1 MRAEMAEQ
9 PQVLR
14 RLAERFDEI
23 ADQVRTVAE
32 DIDGGLKGVAF
43 LARGSSDNSALLGR
57 YAIEEQTGL
66 PTSLVAPSLV
76 TVYRKR
82 PELYRGW
89 LLIALSQSGRTPEIV
104 DIAARYAE
112 CGASVVAVTNN
123 PDSALARAA
132 RLHVDLG
139 AGPELAVP
147 ATKTVTSQMLA
158 ILAITAG
165 LARSSATG
173 GSAST
178 DAVTTASPGAHATAV
193 ASAHTDT
200 AAGASAHTHARAGAS
215 TGTTAS
221 EPGPVVAGGFAAA
234 DARRLA
240 DQVAEILADSD
251 SIERAVGSLAGHR
264 RLAVVGR
271 GACYPA
277 ALETALKLQETL
289 GLMAHGFSSADFRHG
304 PIAVC
309 GPDAPAVLLAGSGP
323 ADDDTRALRSE
334 LADRAAHVVEF
345 GTGAKADATWSS
357 LGTMAECILATVRG
371 QQFALATATYL
382 GIDPDQPAGLNKVTL
397 TH

>member
-1 MRAEMAEQ
+1 MNDTPLGRHMSSEMAEQ
-9 PQVLR
+9 PQVLA
-14 RLAERFDEI
+14 RLVDRFDAI
-23 ADQVRTVAE
+23 AEQVHAVAART
-32 DIDGGLKGVAF
+32 GGLKGVAF

-57 YAIEEQTGL
+57 YAIEQRTGL
-66 PTSLVAPSLV
+66 PTSLVAPSIV
-76 TVYRKR
+76 TVYRKQ

-89 LLIALSQSGRTPEIV
+89 LLVALSQSGRTPEIV

-123 PDSALARAA
+123 PDSALADVAE
-132 RLHVDLG
+132 LHVDLG

-158 ILAITAG
+158 VLAIAAG
-165 LARSSATG
+165 LDDVAGAPDAGVGHSSTFAAGGAAAAHAVPGSAAAAQAAAASDSRSLSSAALAELP
-173 GSAST
+173 SY
-178 DAVTTASPGAHATAV
+178 V
-193 ASAHTDT
+193 AA
-200 AAGASAHTHARAGAS
+200 
-215 TGTTAS
+215 
-221 EPGPVVAGGFAAA
+221 
-234 DARRLA
+234 
-240 DQVAEILADSD
+240 ILADSA
-251 SIERAVGSLAGHR
+251 SIERAVGKLAEHR

-323 ADDDTRALRSE
+323 ADDDTRALRPE
-334 LADRAAHVVEF
+334 LAERTASVIEF
-345 GTGAKADATWSS
+345 GTGPEADAAWPA

-371 QQFALATATYL
+371 QQFALATAAYL
-382 GIDPDQPAGLNKVTL
+382 GIDPDQPVGLNKVTL